1 MTFTSTTAQEQRLG
15 PTTPF
20 NVLVL
25 DRVDTAGLAILGDI
39 AQVDAR
45 DAVAPDELLRIIGN
59 YDALM
64 VRSATKVTR
73 EVIEAGTRLKIIGR
87 AGVGVDNIDVPAAT
101 KEGIIVVNSPE
112 GNTVAAAEHALA
124 LMFALA
130 RHVPMADAAMKVGE
144 WKRER
149 YTGHELYH
157 KTLGIVGL
165 GKIGSRVAKVASA
178 VGMRVLGADP
188 FLTPERAQELGVEPV
203 DFETL
208 IAQSDYITL
217 HVPKTAETSKLF
229 NAEVLARCKAGVCLI
244 NCARG
249 GVIDEAALVDA
260 IQSGHVAGAALDVF
274 EKEPL
279 GESPLRGLG
288 DRIILTPHLGASTE
302 EAQIKVAVD
311 VAEQIVSVLKGEG
324 ARSAVNI
331 PTLRPEV
338 VEPVRP
344 FMGLAE
350 KLGSFAAQLLDG
362 PIERI
367 EILYHGGLA
376 AKNVEPLTVA
386 AIKGVL
392 SHAIPEGVNYV
403 NAPLVAKDR
412 GVEVRESRSTE
423 ARDYADLLS
432 VAVIGSNGIWHTV
445 AGTVFGE
452 GDPRVVRI
460 DEHAFNMSPS
470 GDVLIAPH
478 QDRPGAIGTLGT
490 LLGELGININGFQL
504 GRKYKR
510 GPAVMVLNVDD
521 TISPEAIS
529 RIGTL
534 EGFHDVRFVTL

>member
-1 MTFTSTTAQEQRLG
+1 MTFTSASPEQKRASMHG
-15 PTTPF
+15 PF
-20 NVLVL
+20 KVLVL
-25 DRVDTAGLAILGDI
+25 DRVDAAGLAIMGDI

-45 DAVAPDELLRIIGN
+45 DAIAPDELLRIIGD

-73 EVIEAGTRLKIIGR
+73 EVIEAGRRLKIIGR
-87 AGVGVDNIDVPAAT
+87 AGVGVDNIDVGAAT
-101 KEGIIVVNSPE
+101 QRGIIVVNSPE

-130 RHVPMADAAMKVGE
+130 RHVPAADAAMKQNE

-157 KTLGIVGL
+157 KTLGIIGL
-165 GKIGSRVAKVASA
+165 GKIGSRVAKVANA
-178 VGMRVLGADP
+178 VGMRVLGTDP

-208 IAQSDYITL
+208 VASSDFITL

-229 NAEVLARCKAGVCLI
+229 SAEVLARCKPGVALI
-244 NCARG
+244 NCSRG
-249 GVIDEAALVDA
+249 GVIDEAALAKA
-260 IQSGHVAGAALDVF
+260 IASGHVAGAALDVF

-279 GESPLRGLG
+279 GESPLRALG
-288 DRIILTPHLGASTE
+288 DRVILTPHLGASTE

-311 VAEQIVSVLKGEG
+311 VAEQIVSVLKGES

-338 VEPVRP
+338 VEPVRH
-344 FMGLAE
+344 FMSLAE
-350 KLGSFAAQLLDG
+350 KLGSLAAQLLDG

-376 AKNVEPLTVA
+376 GKNVEPLTIAALKGALSVA
-386 AIKGVL
+386 V
-392 SHAIPEGVNYV
+392 PEGVNYV

-423 ARDYADLLS
+423 AKEYADLLS
-432 VAVIGSNGIWHTV
+432 VAVIGNGHLRTV

-452 GDPRVVRI
+452 GDPRVVWI
-460 DEHAFNMSPS
+460 DDYGFNMSPS
-470 GDVLIAPH
+470 GDILVAPH
-478 QDRPGAIGTLGT
+478 HDRPGVIGAVGT

-510 GPAVMVLNVDD
+510 GPAVMALNVDD
-521 TISPEAIS
+521 AIPPEAIA
-529 RIGTL
+529 RICAL
-534 EGFHDVRFVTL
+534 EGFHDVRFVRL